1 MLALS
6 HWIRFAALALA
17 AAAAVPAAAQAWPT
31 QKPIRIVSAFP
42 AGGTTDILARVIAQK
57 LSESLGTPVVVENR
71 TGAGGVVGTDHVA
84 KSAPDGYTFLL
95 GNSGALAS
103 GLTLFPNIGYDPSRD
118 FASVAIV
125 GDVTIALAVNP
136 EVPAKTFQEF
146 IALAKAKPGQLGIA
160 LASLGS
166 LHHLLIEQM
175 KKETGISLVNVPYK
189 GSAPAVTDLVA
200 GTVQANLDN
209 LPAMISFV
217 RAGRA
222 RVLVIGDPERS
233 PLLPDV
239 PTFAEVGMPS
249 LTASPWFALVAPAGT
264 PKPIIDRVNREVVA
278 MMKAPDMREKLAAQG
293 LNARWSTPQEADSL
307 VASEMKRWAR
317 VAKESGAKVE

>member
-1 MLALS
+1 MSAATRFMRLAV
-6 HWIRFAALALA
+6 AALAMAIA
-17 AAAAVPAAAQAWPT
+17 APCWPQAWPA

-57 LSESLGTPVVVENR
+57 LTESLGQSVIVENR
-71 TGAGGVVGTDHVA
+71 TGAGGVIGTEYVA

-103 GLTLFPNIGYDPSRD
+103 GLTLFPNLNYDPSRD

-136 EVPAKTFQEF
+136 DVPAKTFQEF
-146 IALAKAKPGQLGIA
+146 LALAKERPGKVTIA

-175 KKETGISLVNVPYK
+175 KKEAGIDLVNVPYK

-200 GTVQANLDN
+200 GTVMADLDN

-217 RAGRA
+217 KAGRA
-222 RVLVIGDPERS
+222 RALVVADAQRS
-233 PLLPDV
+233 SVLPDV

-264 PKPIIDRVNREVVA
+264 PRPVIERMNREVVA
-278 MMKAPDMREKLAAQG
+278 MMRAPEMREKLAAQG
-293 LNARWSTPQEADSL
+293 LNARWSTPEEADQL
-307 VASEMKRWAR
+307 IKTEMVRWAR
-317 VAKESGAKVE
+317 VAKESGAKLE

>member
-1 MLALS
+1 MSAPTRFMRLAVAA
-6 HWIRFAALALA
+6 FAIAIA
-17 AAAAVPAAAQAWPT
+17 APCWSQAWPA

-57 LSESLGTPVVVENR
+57 LSESLGQPVIVENR
-71 TGAGGVVGTDHVA
+71 TGAGGVIGTEYVA

-103 GLTLFPNIGYDPSRD
+103 GLTLYPNLNYDPSRD

-136 EVPAKTFQEF
+136 DVPAKTFQEF
-146 IALAKAKPGQLGIA
+146 VALAKARPGKVTIA

-175 KKETGISLVNVPYK
+175 KKEAGIDLVNVPYK

-200 GTVQANLDN
+200 GTVQSDLDN

-217 RAGRA
+217 KAGRA
-222 RVLVIGDPERS
+222 RALVVADPQRS
-233 PLLPDV
+233 PVLPDV

-264 PKPIIDRVNREVVA
+264 PRPVIERMNREVVA
-278 MMKAPDMREKLAAQG
+278 IMRAPEMREKLAAQG
-293 LNARWSTPQEADSL
+293 LNSRWSTPEEADQL
-307 VASEMKRWAR
+307 IKSEMVRWAR
-317 VAKESGAKVE
+317 VAKESGAKLE